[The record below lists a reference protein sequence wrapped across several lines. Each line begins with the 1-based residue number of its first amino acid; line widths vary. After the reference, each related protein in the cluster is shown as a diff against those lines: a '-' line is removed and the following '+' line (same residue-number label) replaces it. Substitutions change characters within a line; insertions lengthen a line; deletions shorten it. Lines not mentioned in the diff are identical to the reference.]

1 VVGDVDGST
10 ASYREAESDNEADD
24 REDGRRDG
32 DASRMSRSAQ
42 EDDSCEGERE
52 ADDRFGDAGGRG
64 SKGREPPRTPPR
76 WREPIAASVAASTII
91 NSAIPAR
98 PRSARLFCGVVRAIS
113 VEQPVP
119 SGSYLPG
126 RARLGQLEDREDAW
140 VVELVA
146 DAGALLLS
154 GDDPRPPQDAQML
167 RDVLLGRPE
176 RVNEFLHRCRPSR
189 EAVDELDTQRLT
201 EYAQALRD
209 QTRCTI
215 RECPLKSHYG
225 MSGPQSNVSHPRVTE
240 LLSPRGGLAHFSQSH
255 WFYSRSKVLLI
266 LDFGTTATMSTG
278 LRERKKEQT
287 RQAIR
292 EAALRLFAERGF
304 DGVTV
309 AEIASAA
316 DVSVATLFNYFP
328 TKEDL
333 VYARMETFEAD
344 LITAIREREPGETVL
359 AAFGRFI
366 LNIGGLLASN
376 DAEASERLAAIARIV
391 TASPAL
397 LAREREISA
406 HYTQSLAA
414 LIAEET
420 EAVADD
426 LTPSVAANA
435 LMGVH
440 RAMLGQVRS
449 RLLART
455 PNQRLARDIHS
466 GAAQALL
473 RLERGLGDYAIKQR

>member
-1 VVGDVDGST
+1 
-10 ASYREAESDNEADD
+10 
-24 REDGRRDG
+24 
-32 DASRMSRSAQ
+32 
-42 EDDSCEGERE
+42 
-52 ADDRFGDAGGRG
+52 
-64 SKGREPPRTPPR
+64 
-76 WREPIAASVAASTII
+76 
-91 NSAIPAR
+91 
-98 PRSARLFCGVVRAIS
+98 
-113 VEQPVP
+113 
-119 SGSYLPG
+119 
-126 RARLGQLEDREDAW
+126 
-140 VVELVA
+140 
-146 DAGALLLS
+146 
-154 GDDPRPPQDAQML
+154 
-167 RDVLLGRPE
+167 
-176 RVNEFLHRCRPSR
+176 
-189 EAVDELDTQRLT
+189 
-201 EYAQALRD
+201 
-209 QTRCTI
+209 
-215 RECPLKSHYG
+215 
-225 MSGPQSNVSHPRVTE
+225 
-240 LLSPRGGLAHFSQSH
+240 
-255 WFYSRSKVLLI
+255 
-266 LDFGTTATMSTG
+266 MSTG

>member
-1 VVGDVDGST
+1 
-10 ASYREAESDNEADD
+10 
-24 REDGRRDG
+24 
-32 DASRMSRSAQ
+32 
-42 EDDSCEGERE
+42 
-52 ADDRFGDAGGRG
+52 
-64 SKGREPPRTPPR
+64 
-76 WREPIAASVAASTII
+76 
-91 NSAIPAR
+91 
-98 PRSARLFCGVVRAIS
+98 
-113 VEQPVP
+113 
-119 SGSYLPG
+119 
-126 RARLGQLEDREDAW
+126 
-140 VVELVA
+140 
-146 DAGALLLS
+146 
-154 GDDPRPPQDAQML
+154 
-167 RDVLLGRPE
+167 
-176 RVNEFLHRCRPSR
+176 
-189 EAVDELDTQRLT
+189 
-201 EYAQALRD
+201 
-209 QTRCTI
+209 
-215 RECPLKSHYG
+215 
-225 MSGPQSNVSHPRVTE
+225 
-240 LLSPRGGLAHFSQSH
+240 
-255 WFYSRSKVLLI
+255 
-266 LDFGTTATMSTG
+266 MSTG

-309 AEIASAA
+309 AEIAGAA

-359 AAFGRFI
+359 AAFSRFI
-366 LNIGGLLASN
+366 LDIGGLLASK

-420 EAVADD
+420 EAAADD

-440 RAMLGQVRS
+440 RAMLAQVRS
-449 RLLART
+449 RLLTRT
-455 PNQRLARDIHS
+455 SNQRLARDIHS
-466 GAAQALL
+466 RAAQALQ

>member
-1 VVGDVDGST
+1 
-10 ASYREAESDNEADD
+10 
-24 REDGRRDG
+24 
-32 DASRMSRSAQ
+32 
-42 EDDSCEGERE
+42 
-52 ADDRFGDAGGRG
+52 
-64 SKGREPPRTPPR
+64 
-76 WREPIAASVAASTII
+76 
-91 NSAIPAR
+91 
-98 PRSARLFCGVVRAIS
+98 
-113 VEQPVP
+113 
-119 SGSYLPG
+119 
-126 RARLGQLEDREDAW
+126 
-140 VVELVA
+140 
-146 DAGALLLS
+146 
-154 GDDPRPPQDAQML
+154 
-167 RDVLLGRPE
+167 
-176 RVNEFLHRCRPSR
+176 
-189 EAVDELDTQRLT
+189 
-201 EYAQALRD
+201 
-209 QTRCTI
+209 
-215 RECPLKSHYG
+215 
-225 MSGPQSNVSHPRVTE
+225 
-240 LLSPRGGLAHFSQSH
+240 
-255 WFYSRSKVLLI
+255 
-266 LDFGTTATMSTG
+266 MSTG

-309 AEIASAA
+309 AEIAGAA

-359 AAFGRFI
+359 AAFSRFI
-366 LNIGGLLASN
+366 LDIGGLLASK
-376 DAEASERLAAIARIV
+376 DAEAHGRLAAIARIV

-420 EAVADD
+420 EAAADD

-440 RAMLGQVRS
+440 RAMLAQVRS
-449 RLLART
+449 RLLTRT
-455 PNQRLARDIHS
+455 SNQRLARDIHS
-466 GAAQALL
+466 RAAQALQ

>member
-1 VVGDVDGST
+1 
-10 ASYREAESDNEADD
+10 
-24 REDGRRDG
+24 
-32 DASRMSRSAQ
+32 
-42 EDDSCEGERE
+42 
-52 ADDRFGDAGGRG
+52 
-64 SKGREPPRTPPR
+64 
-76 WREPIAASVAASTII
+76 
-91 NSAIPAR
+91 
-98 PRSARLFCGVVRAIS
+98 
-113 VEQPVP
+113 
-119 SGSYLPG
+119 
-126 RARLGQLEDREDAW
+126 
-140 VVELVA
+140 
-146 DAGALLLS
+146 
-154 GDDPRPPQDAQML
+154 
-167 RDVLLGRPE
+167 
-176 RVNEFLHRCRPSR
+176 
-189 EAVDELDTQRLT
+189 
-201 EYAQALRD
+201 
-209 QTRCTI
+209 
-215 RECPLKSHYG
+215 
-225 MSGPQSNVSHPRVTE
+225 
-240 LLSPRGGLAHFSQSH
+240 
-255 WFYSRSKVLLI
+255 
-266 LDFGTTATMSTG
+266 MSTG

-309 AEIASAA
+309 AEIAGAA

-359 AAFGRFI
+359 AAFSRFI
-366 LNIGGLLASN
+366 LDIGGLLASK
-376 DAEASERLAAIARIV
+376 DAEAHERLAAIARIV

-420 EAVADD
+420 EAAADD

-440 RAMLGQVRS
+440 RAMLAQVRS
-449 RLLART
+449 RLLTRT
-455 PNQRLARDIHS
+455 SNQRLARDIHS
-466 GAAQALL
+466 RAAQALQ

>member
-1 VVGDVDGST
+1 
-10 ASYREAESDNEADD
+10 
-24 REDGRRDG
+24 
-32 DASRMSRSAQ
+32 
-42 EDDSCEGERE
+42 
-52 ADDRFGDAGGRG
+52 
-64 SKGREPPRTPPR
+64 
-76 WREPIAASVAASTII
+76 
-91 NSAIPAR
+91 
-98 PRSARLFCGVVRAIS
+98 
-113 VEQPVP
+113 
-119 SGSYLPG
+119 
-126 RARLGQLEDREDAW
+126 
-140 VVELVA
+140 
-146 DAGALLLS
+146 
-154 GDDPRPPQDAQML
+154 
-167 RDVLLGRPE
+167 
-176 RVNEFLHRCRPSR
+176 
-189 EAVDELDTQRLT
+189 
-201 EYAQALRD
+201 
-209 QTRCTI
+209 
-215 RECPLKSHYG
+215 
-225 MSGPQSNVSHPRVTE
+225 
-240 LLSPRGGLAHFSQSH
+240 
-255 WFYSRSKVLLI
+255 
-266 LDFGTTATMSTG
+266 MSTG

-292 EAALRLFAERGF
+292 AAALRLFAERGF
-304 DGVTV
+304 DEVTV

-316 DVSVATLFNYFP
+316 NVSVATLFNYFP

-359 AAFGRFI
+359 AAFSRFI
-366 LNIGGLLASN
+366 LNIGGLLASK

-420 EAVADD
+420 EAAADD

-440 RAMLGQVRS
+440 RAMLAQVRS
-449 RLLART
+449 RLLTRT

-466 GAAQALL
+466 RAAQALL

>member
-1 VVGDVDGST
+1 
-10 ASYREAESDNEADD
+10 
-24 REDGRRDG
+24 
-32 DASRMSRSAQ
+32 
-42 EDDSCEGERE
+42 
-52 ADDRFGDAGGRG
+52 
-64 SKGREPPRTPPR
+64 
-76 WREPIAASVAASTII
+76 
-91 NSAIPAR
+91 
-98 PRSARLFCGVVRAIS
+98 
-113 VEQPVP
+113 
-119 SGSYLPG
+119 
-126 RARLGQLEDREDAW
+126 
-140 VVELVA
+140 
-146 DAGALLLS
+146 
-154 GDDPRPPQDAQML
+154 
-167 RDVLLGRPE
+167 
-176 RVNEFLHRCRPSR
+176 
-189 EAVDELDTQRLT
+189 
-201 EYAQALRD
+201 
-209 QTRCTI
+209 
-215 RECPLKSHYG
+215 
-225 MSGPQSNVSHPRVTE
+225 
-240 LLSPRGGLAHFSQSH
+240 
-255 WFYSRSKVLLI
+255 
-266 LDFGTTATMSTG
+266 MSTG

-316 DVSVATLFNYFP
+316 NVSVATLFNYFP

-359 AAFGRFI
+359 AAFSRFI
-366 LNIGGLLASN
+366 LDIGGLLASK

-406 HYTQSLAA
+406 HYTQLLAA
-414 LIAEET
+414 LIVEET
-420 EAVADD
+420 EAAADD

-440 RAMLGQVRS
+440 RAMLDQVRR
-449 RLLART
+449 RLLTRT

>member
-1 VVGDVDGST
+1 
-10 ASYREAESDNEADD
+10 
-24 REDGRRDG
+24 
-32 DASRMSRSAQ
+32 
-42 EDDSCEGERE
+42 
-52 ADDRFGDAGGRG
+52 
-64 SKGREPPRTPPR
+64 
-76 WREPIAASVAASTII
+76 
-91 NSAIPAR
+91 
-98 PRSARLFCGVVRAIS
+98 
-113 VEQPVP
+113 
-119 SGSYLPG
+119 
-126 RARLGQLEDREDAW
+126 
-140 VVELVA
+140 
-146 DAGALLLS
+146 
-154 GDDPRPPQDAQML
+154 
-167 RDVLLGRPE
+167 
-176 RVNEFLHRCRPSR
+176 
-189 EAVDELDTQRLT
+189 
-201 EYAQALRD
+201 
-209 QTRCTI
+209 
-215 RECPLKSHYG
+215 
-225 MSGPQSNVSHPRVTE
+225 
-240 LLSPRGGLAHFSQSH
+240 
-255 WFYSRSKVLLI
+255 
-266 LDFGTTATMSTG
+266 MSTG

-309 AEIASAA
+309 AEIAGAA

-359 AAFGRFI
+359 AAFSRFI
-366 LNIGGLLASN
+366 LDIGGLLASK
-376 DAEASERLAAIARIV
+376 DAEAHERLAAIARIV

-420 EAVADD
+420 EAAADD

-440 RAMLGQVRS
+440 RAMLAQVRS
-449 RLLART
+449 RLLTRT
-455 PNQRLARDIHS
+455 SNQRLARNIHS
-466 GAAQALL
+466 RAAQALQ

>member
-1 VVGDVDGST
+1 
-10 ASYREAESDNEADD
+10 
-24 REDGRRDG
+24 
-32 DASRMSRSAQ
+32 
-42 EDDSCEGERE
+42 
-52 ADDRFGDAGGRG
+52 
-64 SKGREPPRTPPR
+64 
-76 WREPIAASVAASTII
+76 
-91 NSAIPAR
+91 
-98 PRSARLFCGVVRAIS
+98 
-113 VEQPVP
+113 
-119 SGSYLPG
+119 
-126 RARLGQLEDREDAW
+126 
-140 VVELVA
+140 
-146 DAGALLLS
+146 
-154 GDDPRPPQDAQML
+154 
-167 RDVLLGRPE
+167 
-176 RVNEFLHRCRPSR
+176 
-189 EAVDELDTQRLT
+189 
-201 EYAQALRD
+201 
-209 QTRCTI
+209 
-215 RECPLKSHYG
+215 
-225 MSGPQSNVSHPRVTE
+225 
-240 LLSPRGGLAHFSQSH
+240 
-255 WFYSRSKVLLI
+255 
-266 LDFGTTATMSTG
+266 MSTG

-292 EAALRLFAERGF
+292 EAALRLFAQRGF

-316 DVSVATLFNYFP
+316 NVSVATLFNYFP

-359 AAFGRFI
+359 AAFSRFV
-366 LNIGGLLASN
+366 LDLGGLLASK

-420 EAVADD
+420 EAAADD

-440 RAMLGQVRS
+440 RAMLAQVRS
-449 RLLART
+449 RLLTRT

-466 GAAQALL
+466 RAAQALQ